1 MVMAL
6 AMLASYS
13 ASAVFA
19 LQNFDYVQSSVFL
32 VSRSRGPLIVY
43 FGCLFLIV
51 GFFVMIYV
59 RDRRVWVWIR
69 ADSHGTL
76 MTAAMTSQRRN
87 LDFRQ
92 EFERFQKDFQ
102 RLAT

>member
-1 MVMAL
+1 CNVAR
-6 AMLASYS
+6 YPPT
-13 ASAVFA
+13 AVFD
-19 LQNFDYVQSSVFL
+19 LHNFDHIQASVFQ
-32 VSRSRGPLIVY
+32 VSRSPGMFIVY
-43 FGCLFLIV
+43 LGCLFLILGV
-51 GFFVMIYV
+51 FVMIYV

-69 ADSHGTL
+69 PDDSHGTL

-92 EFERFQKDFQ
+92 EYDRFEKDFH